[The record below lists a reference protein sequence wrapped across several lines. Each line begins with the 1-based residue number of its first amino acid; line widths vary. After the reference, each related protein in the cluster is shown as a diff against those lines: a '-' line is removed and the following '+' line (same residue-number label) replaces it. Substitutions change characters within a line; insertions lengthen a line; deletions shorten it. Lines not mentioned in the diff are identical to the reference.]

1 MYYRNEP
8 FNAAFDQLVRDFFA
22 PNRPVTE
29 PREAPQTARWTP
41 AVDAWVEG
49 DRFVLQ
55 AFLAGVEPKSVELTA
70 TGNRLT
76 LKGVRDRRTPKGARS
91 FAFNEVVYG
100 PFERTL
106 ELPEGTDASK
116 AEARFENGVLEVRL
130 PAVGAFVPKKIEIAG
145 TASEKTVEGKLHA
158 KTEQPRPA

>member
-1 MYYRNEP
+1 MYYRSEP
-8 FNAAFDQLVRDFFA
+8 FNQIFDELARNFFA
-22 PNRPVTE
+22 RPQTEATE
-29 PREAPQTARWTP
+29 PTVSRWTP
-41 AVDAWVEG
+41 PLDAWVDG

-55 AFLAGVEPKSVELTA
+55 AFLAGVDPKSVELTA

-76 LKGVRDRRTPKGARS
+76 IKGARERRTPKDARG
-91 FAFNEVVYG
+91 FTFREVVYG

-130 PAVGAFVPKKIEIAG
+130 PAVGAFVPKKIEIASSG
-145 TASEKTVEGKLHA
+145 TGPDKLHA
-158 KTEQPRPA
+158 A